1 MFFLFDE
8 NIPYK
13 LAQGFILIEEADS
26 SPQIKAQID
35 HIKLMGKEG
44 AADNEVI
51 EIAGKKNGIIVT
63 FDRDFKHI
71 KSYYPLY
78 KKYGAGV
85 VLLKLQKK
93 ESNYWGIVKILTNNW
108 EKIKT
113 TLQYEKRPFVY
124 QVDNMG
130 VKRLEF

>member
-13 LAQGFILIEEADS
+13 LAQGFILIEEADNH
-26 SPQIKAQID
+26 PKIKAKIH

-44 AADNEVI
+44 ASDSEVI
-51 EIAGKKNGIIVT
+51 KIAGDEKEIIVT

-78 KKYGAGV
+78 QKYGVGV
-85 VLLKLQKK
+85 ILLKLQKK
-93 ESNYWGIVKILTNNW
+93 DSNYWGIVKILTNNW
-108 EKIKT
+108 ENIKT
-113 TLQYEKRPFVY
+113 TLHQKSRPFVY
-124 QVDNMG
+124 QVDNAG
-130 VKRLEF
+130 LKRLEI